1 MRAWLI
7 SLENKNKSPGAI
19 NVFFSSEAN
28 GKYPIFTIV
37 ACMSCLKVPHFV
49 EATQHDAKQCDA
61 CRDRSGAIAVL
72 VADSL
77 NYTRAI
83 YSNSLGAAQNSLQPV

>member
-1 MRAWLI
+1 MC
-7 SLENKNKSPGAI
+7 
-19 NVFFSSEAN
+19 FFSSEAN

-49 EATQHDAKQCDA
+49 EATQHDVKQCDA
-61 CRDRSGAIAVL
+61 CRERSGAFAVL

-83 YSNSLGAAQNSLQPV
+83 YSNSLGVAQNSLQPV